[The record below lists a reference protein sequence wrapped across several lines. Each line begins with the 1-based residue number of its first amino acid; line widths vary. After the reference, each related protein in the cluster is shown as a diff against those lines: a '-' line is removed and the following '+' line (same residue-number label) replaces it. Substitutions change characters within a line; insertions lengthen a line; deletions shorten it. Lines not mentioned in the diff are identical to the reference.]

1 MTGLAIALIQ
11 AMSFMV
17 GVTRVDWFASGPT
30 PTRREDPLA
39 ELTKREREVLGRTL
53 SRRRPAPG
61 LRLPHLL
68 PSTAARRGHTSFEP
82 SDQPLDDWGLC
93 KLLRRSKHVWRE
105 QPCA

>member
-30 PTRREDPLA
+30 QTRREDPLA
-39 ELTKREREVLGRTL
+39 ELTEREREVLGRTL

-61 LRLPHLL
+61 LRLPIYYEARL
-68 PSTAARRGHTSFEP
+68 PDEATSFEP